1 MALGDSL
8 TAGYGLPHDQGL
20 VVQLQKAIDAEKL
33 DAKVLDDGVSGD
45 TSADALARLDWA
57 LGDTPKAGPNAA
69 IIELGGND
77 GLRGLPPAD
86 MERNIAAILDT
97 LKARHI
103 PVLLSGMVAPPN
115 MGPAYSAAFHA
126 VFTRLLGRPGLI
138 ADPFFL
144 QGVALHENLEQAD
157 HMHPNAAGVKIIVA
171 RLMPDVRRLIARAR
185 REAPPA

>member
-8 TAGYGLPHDQGL
+8 TAGYGLPHDQGF

-33 DAKVLDDGVSGD
+33 DATVLDEGVSGD

-57 LGDTPKAGPNAA
+57 LGDDPDAA

-86 MERNIAAILDT
+86 MGRNIAAILDT
-97 LKARHI
+97 LKTRHI

-126 VFTRLLGRPGLI
+126 VFTRLLARPGLI
-138 ADPFFL
+138 TDPFFL

-157 HMHPNAAGVKIIVA
+157 HIHPNAAGVKVIVA

-185 REAPPA
+185 RKAPPA

>member
-8 TAGYGLPHDQGL
+8 TAGYGLPHDQGF
-20 VVQLQKAIDAEKL
+20 VVQLQNAIDAEKL
-33 DAKVLDDGVSGD
+33 NATVLDDGVSGD

-57 LGDTPKAGPNAA
+57 LGDDPNAA

-77 GLRGLPPAD
+77 GLRGLPPAE

-126 VFTRLLGRPGLI
+126 VFTRLLARPGLI
-138 ADPFFL
+138 TDPFFL
-144 QGVALHENLEQAD
+144 QGVAPHETLEQAD
-157 HMHPNAAGVKIIVA
+157 HIHPNAAGVKIIVA
-171 RLMPDVRRLIARAR
+171 RLMPEVRRLIARAR
-185 REAPPA
+185 RKMPPA